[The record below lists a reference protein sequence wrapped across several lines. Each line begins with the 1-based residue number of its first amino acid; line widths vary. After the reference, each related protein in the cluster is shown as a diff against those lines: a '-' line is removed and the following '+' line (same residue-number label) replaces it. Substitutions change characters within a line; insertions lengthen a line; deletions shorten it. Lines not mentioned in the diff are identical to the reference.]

1 MRKSTRI
8 VKRTLALFLVVL
20 MSINS
25 FGTVVSDN
33 DGSAFITKAEFDSLK
48 NNFQSQIDQYNT
60 SIDSKIDGAIA
71 SYLAG
76 INIAKKTTEQFFD
89 GKGAKVLVAD
99 MCKINDLNW
108 GKIGIRADIS
118 STNFPAWQEKET
130 PKVSSAATIQFQ
142 LNRSPS
148 GAFEIFRYNKA
159 NRKLIDYAS
168 DFNGTFTTT
177 NIRINVAAWTVS
189 GEFPNPLKFRWHASG
204 NVKGTKI
211 TEFKD
216 TFDNRPNYNVWLA
229 SPNWLFM
236 YGTWVNISAG
246 WTLEGPGS
254 YNDFWCSSISSWKTT
269 SETPIKMVFADDSG
283 DLSNKLWT
291 SAGDEDSGIDI
302 KYLKAD
308 YNSDT
313 TQFAINYNKTG
324 RTLEYNLPSDAGV
337 QISNI
342 VTAGINIR
350 PTENQSLPFAAN
362 ETVAGAWT
370 DTGTT
375 AVGSVD
381 QDMAENWWE
390 PYFEN
395 DSHYSKNI
403 INNIDNSQI
412 SEFSSYG
419 FTGALTEGIPIG
431 LFKEDDECEF
441 ELNLPYAMSVGLR
454 TNVFTAGT
462 VVLNTSNDANLEVTI
477 DNVKKTNSNNEV
489 AAGNHKFKIKYVGS
503 GSKPIFIK
511 IGRANADLSTT
522 YRYIVTLP
530 TEYTK
535 TTT

>member
-8 VKRTLALFLVVL
+8 VKKLLALFLVVL
-20 MSINS
+20 MSIES
-25 FGTVVSDN
+25 IGAIVSDN

-76 INIAKKTTEQFFD
+76 INIAKKTVEQFYD
-89 GKGAKVLVAD
+89 GKGARVLVAD
-99 MCKINDLNW
+99 MCKINDMSW
-108 GKIGIRADIS
+108 GKIGIKADIS
-118 STNFPAWQEKET
+118 STNFPAWET
-130 PKVSSAATIQFQ
+130 SGPNNSSCATISFQ

-148 GAFEIFRYNKA
+148 GAFEIFRYNKTNNRLINYA
-159 NRKLIDYAS
+159 N
-168 DFNGTFTTT
+168 DFNGKFITT

-189 GEFPNPLKFRWHASG
+189 TPFPNPLKFRWHATGSG
-204 NVKGTKI
+204 KGTKV
-211 TEFKD
+211 TEYKD

-236 YGTWVNISAG
+236 YASGANISAA
-246 WTLEGPGS
+246 WTLDGPGS
-254 YNDFWCSSISSWKTT
+254 WNDFWCQSISSWETT
-269 SETPIKMVFADDSG
+269 SENPIKIIFADDSG
-283 DLSNKLWT
+283 DIQNKLWT
-291 SAGDEDSGIDI
+291 NAGAEDAGIDI

-308 YNSDT
+308 YNSDSS
-313 TQFAINYNKTG
+313 QFAINYNKVS
-324 RTLEYNLPSDAGV
+324 RTLQYDLPSDAGV
-337 QISNI
+337 IMSQ
-342 VTAGINIR
+342 VRTAGTNIR
-350 PTENQSLPFAAN
+350 READQSIPFAAN
-362 ETVAGAWT
+362 VLVDGGWT
-370 DTGTT
+370 DRGTT
-375 AVGSVD
+375 NPVD
-381 QDMAENWWE
+381 TYGGTADKWWE

-395 DSHYSKNI
+395 DSRYSKNI
-403 INNIDNSQI
+403 INNIDSSKI

-419 FTGALTEGIPIG
+419 FTGALTEGIPID
-431 LFKEDDECEF
+431 LFKEDNECEF

-454 TNVFTAGT
+454 TSVFTAGT
-462 VVLNTSNDANLEVTI
+462 VVLNTANDANLEVTI
-477 DNVKKTNSNNEV
+477 DNVKKTNSNNELT
-489 AAGNHKFKIKYVGS
+489 AGNHKFKIKYVGS